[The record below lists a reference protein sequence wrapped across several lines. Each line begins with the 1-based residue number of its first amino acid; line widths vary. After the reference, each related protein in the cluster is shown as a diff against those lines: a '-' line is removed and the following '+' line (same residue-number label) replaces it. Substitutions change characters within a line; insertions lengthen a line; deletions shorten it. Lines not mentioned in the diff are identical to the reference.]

1 MPQILNQIN
10 ADKSPFKPKDVSLHE
25 KLQENEKLA
34 TSNFGVDFGVLNVYT
49 CKMSCKIDKNG
60 YVPCFLNRC
69 LLKVVSL
76 KTSRTWYLTVF
87 FRLRNS

>member
-1 MPQILNQIN
+1 MPSLPACPLCKSERVLEFQVMPQILNQIN

-49 CKMSCKIDKNG
+49 CKMSCKMGKIELPAG
-60 YVPCFLNRC
+60 C
-69 LLKVVSL
+69 
-76 KTSRTWYLTVF
+76 
-87 FRLRNS
+87 